1 MSKRIKRKERTVMTF
16 SKTIKKIG
24 TVALAASVL
33 LTGCGKKPGVA
44 VTVNGE
50 DIPMARYEREY
61 KVQAQ
66 QAVAQYGEDFLKQ
79 EAQDGSKKT
88 MAELMRENTLENLIG
103 LEVIKQ
109 DAKKNKITVS
119 DEEVSQELENMK
131 KMYGGEE
138 GLKKVLEANK
148 MDMDEL
154 KEYMSTNL
162 LMRKYQEKML
172 KDLEPTEEEMKAYYE
187 KHKDEF
193 KTAEAS
199 HILVETKEEAE
210 AVKKELDGG
219 VDFAKLAKEKSKDTQ
234 SAENGG
240 SLGAFGPGQMVKEF
254 DEKVFSMKP
263 GEISEPV
270 KTQFGFHIIKLDKIN
285 DSFDASKDAVKEA
298 MIKERFQEHNE
309 KLRKKAKV
317 KRYVDTAKD
326 IPVTV
331 EQAEAQ
337 KGEGAEKNKGNNAKA
352 ANEAKADNGKNESK

>member
-1 MSKRIKRKERTVMTF
+1 MTF

-24 TVALAASVL
+24 IVTLAASVL
-33 LTGCGKKPGVA
+33 LTGCGSKANVA
-44 VTVNGE
+44 ATVNGE
-50 DIPMARYEREY
+50 DIALERYEREY

-66 QAVAQYGEDFLKQ
+66 QAVAQYGADFLKQ

-88 MAELMRENTLENLIG
+88 MGELMRENTLENLIS

-119 DEEVSQELENMK
+119 DEEVNKELDNMK

-138 GLKKVLEANK
+138 QFKKVLEANK
-148 MDMDEL
+148 MGMDEL
-154 KEYMSTNL
+154 KEYISTNL

-172 KDLEPTEEEMKAYYE
+172 KDLEPKEDEMKAYYE

-193 KTAEAS
+193 KTVEAS
-199 HILVETKEEAE
+199 HILVETEKEAK
-210 AVKKELDGG
+210 AIKKELDGG
-219 VDFAKLAKEKSKDTQ
+219 ADFAKLAKEKSKDTQ
-234 SAENGG
+234 SAKNGG
-240 SLGAFGPGQMVKEF
+240 SLGSFGPGQMVKEF

-263 GEISEPV
+263 GEISDPV
-270 KTQFGFHIIKLDKIN
+270 KTQFGYHIIKLDKIN
-285 DSFDASKDAVKEA
+285 DSFEASKDAVKEA
-298 MIKERFQEHNE
+298 MIKERFKEHND

-337 KGEGAEKNKGNNAKA
+337 KGADSGKNKANNGKAKA
-352 ANEAKADNGKNESK
+352 ETKAENSKNNSK